1 MLNIQQLSFGY
12 HTTPVLQNISFQVNP
27 GRLCALFGPNGSG
40 KTTLFKCCLNFL
52 KFNEGVVQ
60 INGQNAQKNSVKE
73 MAKIVAYVPQEHK
86 SPFPYTVKEVVL
98 MGRTPH
104 MNGALGIKEEDKHV
118 VVDVLEKLDILS
130 LANRR
135 YNELSGGQRQMVL
148 LARALTQQTELIFL
162 DEPAASL
169 DFKNQL
175 LIWQVLRT
183 LVQQG
188 KTVFVCTH
196 DPNHVLWF
204 CDQVIVLNQGQ
215 IIADGQPKH
224 SLNEHTLQKLYGP
237 VCDIVEMEGLNM
249 VAPKG
254 MRSKNEKGKM

>member
-1 MLNIQQLSFGY
+1 MLNVDQLSFGY
-12 HTTPVLQNISFQVNP
+12 HKTPVLQNISFQVNA

-52 KFNEGVVQ
+52 KFKGGVVQ
-60 INGQNAQKNSVKE
+60 INGEDVQKNSVKE
-73 MAKIVAYVPQEHK
+73 MARIVAYVPQEHK
-86 SPFPYTVKEVVL
+86 APFPYTVKEVVL

-104 MNGALGIKEEDKHV
+104 LNGALGVKDEDKRI
-118 VVDVLEKLDILS
+118 VVDILEKLDILT
-130 LANRR
+130 LASRP
-135 YNELSGGQRQMVL
+135 YNELSGGQRQLVL
-148 LARALTQQTELIFL
+148 LARALAQQTELIFL

-175 LIWQVLRT
+175 LIWKVLQT

-204 CDQVIVLNQGQ
+204 CDQVIVINQGK
-215 IIADGQPKH
+215 IIANGQPKD
-224 SLNEHTLQKLYGP
+224 SLNENTLQELYGP
-237 VCDIVEMEGLNM
+237 VCDIVEMDGLSM

-254 MRSKNEKGKM
+254 IKGMKNLK